1 MHVDDCVQ
9 QFYLL
14 DVPTQPTCM
23 NGGYWELHQ
32 QLQSRL
38 GARGQT
44 GREPATSQRTTSER
58 KLFLCQTSAASLDN
72 CMYTVYKHALEL
84 CMLMIVYSTQCIMCV
99 LSEWGEFIWIHIFI
113 V

>member
-1 MHVDDCVQ
+1 MCCKFVCAVVYSVSRKTILLIDSLEEPGREGGREREDTVYMHV
-9 QFYLL
+9 L

-44 GREPATSQRTTSER
+44 GTRASAHMTFQRTTSER
-58 KLFLCQTSAASLDN
+58 KLFLCQTSAA
-72 CMYTVYKHALEL
+72 TVLF
-84 CMLMIVYSTQCIMCV
+84 
-99 LSEWGEFIWIHIFI
+99 G
-113 V
+113 